1 MLVNVLHL
9 LISNE
14 LKQVTIVT
22 RNLNVFAIMSRK
34 IYNHMIDVSYMNI
47 AHKIKSF
54 QKKKQ
59 KPNNNGKNKRVIY

>member
-22 RNLNVFAIMSRK
+22 RNLNAYAIMSRK
-34 IYNHMIDVSYMNI
+34 TYNHMIDVNYMNI

-59 KPNNNGKNKRVIY
+59 KPKDNGKNKRVIY

>member
-1 MLVNVLHL
+1 MINVN
-9 LISNE
+9 
-14 LKQVTIVT
+14 
-22 RNLNVFAIMSRK
+22 
-34 IYNHMIDVSYMNI
+34 YMNI